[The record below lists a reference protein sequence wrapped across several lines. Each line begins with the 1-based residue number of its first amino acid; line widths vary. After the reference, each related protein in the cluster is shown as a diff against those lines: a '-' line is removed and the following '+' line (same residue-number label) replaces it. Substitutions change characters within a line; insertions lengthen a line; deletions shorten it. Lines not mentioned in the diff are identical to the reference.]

1 MKSVHLFRFQYK
13 WFSKSEKKKA
23 LDLVGKIHREDV
35 KYSPEIKKVADSK
48 IEEFNE
54 LIEEPSEAKTLK
66 YAPNKFM
73 KYMDT
78 SMEKFF
84 YQRDYSITNFNFYL
98 QVLTSQYKVDEVV
111 EVFEKMKILGIQPNS
126 ESYTHIITAYSKLG
140 NIDKAE
146 YYLKQGTNA
155 V

>member
-1 MKSVHLFRFQYK
+1 MLRFQYR

-35 KYSPEIKKVADSK
+35 KYSPEIKKVVDSK
-48 IEEFNE
+48 MPEFNE
-54 LIEEPSEAKTLK
+54 QFEEPSEENTLK

-84 YQRDYSITNFNFYL
+84 YQRDYSLANFNFYL
-98 QVLTSQYKVDEVV
+98 QVLTSQYRVDDVV
-111 EVFEKMKILGIQPNS
+111 EVFEKMKTLGIQPS
-126 ESYTHIITAYSKLG
+126 TESYTHIITAYSKLG

-146 YYLKQGTNA
+146 YYLNLGILNNN
-155 V
+155 